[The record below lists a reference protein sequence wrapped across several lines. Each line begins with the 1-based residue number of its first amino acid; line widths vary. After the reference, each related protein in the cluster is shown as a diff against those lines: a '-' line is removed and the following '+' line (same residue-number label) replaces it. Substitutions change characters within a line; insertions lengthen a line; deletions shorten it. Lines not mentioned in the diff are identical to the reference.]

1 MFNLTIKTMSRKAS
15 EVSNILL
22 IVAFS
27 ITIAFIT
34 LLPKAAFAQD
44 SLRLS
49 IQPIQSEQRTREIF
63 QPMADYIQHLTGRK
77 VELVTYPNFL
87 SFWTDTQK
95 GDKYDIV
102 FDAAHFIDYRNKNHD
117 FTTFAKQPGSVSI
130 SLIVSED
137 ALVFEP
143 EELIGKKISTLG
155 PPSVAAVNID
165 EMYNNPVRQPTI
177 VEANNSQ
184 GVIKMLRDGNVDA
197 GMIPTP
203 LVSGIMANEGGI
215 SVVTTTEPI
224 PSMGMSVSPNVT
236 ADIREKLIKGLLEA
250 DKTPEGKKML
260 SETKLNPF
268 EKTSNKDFFGYAKLL
283 DDFLNIQVVVND

>member
-1 MFNLTIKTMSRKAS
+1 MLNLAIRTMSRKAS
-15 EVSNILL
+15 DVSNILL

-27 ITIAFIT
+27 ITIAFIS
-34 LLPKAAFAQD
+34 LLPKVASAQEA
-44 SLRLS
+44 LRLS

-63 QPMADYIQHLTGRK
+63 QPLADYIQHLTGRK

-87 SFWTDTQK
+87 SFWSDTQK

-130 SLIVSED
+130 SLVVSED

-155 PPSVAAVNID
+155 PPSVAAANID
-165 EMYNNPVRQPTI
+165 GMYENPVRQPTI
-177 VEANNSQ
+177 VEADNSQ
-184 GVIKMLRDGNVDA
+184 DVIKMLRDGKADA

-203 LVSGIMANEGGI
+203 LVSGIMASEGGI
-215 SVVTTTEPI
+215 AVVTTTEAI
-224 PSMGMSVSPNVT
+224 PSMAISVSPNVS
-236 ADIREKLIKGLLEA
+236 AEIREKLVKGFLEA

-268 EKTSNKDFFGYAKLL
+268 EKTNNTEFFGYAKLL
-283 DDFLNIQVVVND
+283 DVF